1 MNWNELTKTDDA
13 KALVPKLS
21 PSAQITLKYLGG
33 DYWQN
38 MDAWAGTRPPLDAG
52 NREVVEAELARMF
65 VPQPLI
71 EEATRRHADGVVGH
85 EPAFEY
91 VLSRALQEDEE
102 PTPTESADLEESNA
116 AVGAWWDARDGHET
130 LGEFTSQLISTGRA
144 ALRVFVPSGL
154 LSEDGRL
161 LQSKD
166 WKSALDAIYLE
177 CPAPESAAVHVDRA
191 TMRPLSIFVYKET
204 VTREGKEVEV
214 ERVEISFVDERGQT
228 VIRILEEDVIIE
240 GGEAIQDLGGE
251 LYVDT
256 AELPPLISPAAHK
269 LQNALNVINSMIL
282 KNGDLAGFRER
293 NYINLQRPKKSVP
306 APTEA
311 DPNATVLEDADVEVG
326 ADAANFLVGVT
337 YKDVDGNPKMATGS
351 VVISDPVSPEPLIT
365 AAERFERGFYQAVS
379 QLHVLISGD
388 ATASAVSRVQARAD
402 FVQSLLKTK
411 PKIEGVLRS
420 RLRAVLLLA
429 AFLAD
434 DKEHLKR
441 FKELRVRV
449 DCRLDPGPMTP
460 DEKRALLELHEGGM
474 ISRETAQTLL
484 GIEDLDGEQQKL
496 QNEQESSQEWK
507 KNQATIAQLWS
518 AAGAGVEEAAIEAG
532 VDAERAAAMA
542 RSDFVEG
549 ASDGE

>member
-1 MNWNELTKTDDA
+1 
-13 KALVPKLS
+13 
-21 PSAQITLKYLGG
+21 
-33 DYWQN
+33 
-38 MDAWAGTRPPLDAG
+38 
-52 NREVVEAELARMF
+52 
-65 VPQPLI
+65 
-71 EEATRRHADGVVGH
+71 
-85 EPAFEY
+85 
-91 VLSRALQEDEE
+91 
-102 PTPTESADLEESNA
+102 
-116 AVGAWWDARDGHET
+116 
-130 LGEFTSQLISTGRA
+130 
-144 ALRVFVPSGL
+144 
-154 LSEDGRL
+154 
-161 LQSKD
+161 
-166 WKSALDAIYLE
+166 
-177 CPAPESAAVHVDRA
+177 
-191 TMRPLSIFVYKET
+191 
-204 VTREGKEVEV
+204 
-214 ERVEISFVDERGQT
+214 
-228 VIRILEEDVIIE
+228 
-240 GGEAIQDLGGE
+240 
-251 LYVDT
+251 LYVDV
-256 AELPPLISPAAHK
+256 AELPSLISPAAHK

-293 NYINLQRPKKSVP
+293 NYINLQRPQVQVSDTSK
-306 APTEA
+306 AEGYRLEA
-311 DPNATVLEDADVEVG
+311 AALEVG
-326 ADAANFLVGVT
+326 ADAANFLTGIVYRDDT
-337 YKDVDGNPKMATGS
+337 GNEKIANGA
-351 VVISDPVSPEPLIT
+351 VIISDPVSPEPLIT